1 MLKKKSGT
9 QMLIGLLLPLMVV
22 KIIYSYAGVPF
33 TSMNNG
39 NGWQQLAITDN
50 ITTLLTYVVLALV
63 CFTFF
68 YKARDIK
75 ITAEVVFLLIIFAS
89 AAGWLILDVLEDG
102 LISTLYNTSNI
113 LGYLT
118 IVAFVI
124 GCQKEL
130 FETIFKQCIPVAVF
144 LLVVSIVSYV
154 QFNMQV
160 KNGVLGNSEAL
171 ITFIASFWLFCIGSI
186 YNLKARKYPL
196 LFIKL
201 LAAVFPVLA
210 VLLGSRSWLI
220 QSVFWLFVYIYLE
233 QNDKGF
239 KKAGKIIFY
248 GVALALI
255 LFYIINS
262 YFNLAFDRL
271 LDKGDTRTF
280 QYEQLFS
287 QIDIWD
293 LIVGQ
298 GQGFQYYQNGKL
310 YSYIDNG
317 YVMVLMRYGVLVA
330 IPYVACLVIPLIRA
344 WKKRKELGT
353 NIGYALIIIM
363 WLAALGG
370 LSVYNMVI
378 IDIKSIIIPV
388 AAGYL
393 TLLCTQKK
401 VGGSLIEWK

>member
-1 MLKKKSGT
+1 MIKKKSGT
-9 QMLIGLLLPLMVV
+9 QTLIGWLLPLMVV
-22 KIIYSYAGVPF
+22 KIIYSYVGVPF
-33 TSMNNG
+33 MSMNGG

-50 ITTLLTYVVLALV
+50 ITTLLTYAVLALV

-75 ITAEVVFLLIIFAS
+75 ITVEIVFLLIIIS
-89 AAGWLILDVLEDG
+89 AAIGWFILDISEDG
-102 LISTLYNTSNI
+102 LINTLYNTSNI

-124 GCQKEL
+124 GYQKEL
-130 FETIFKQCIPVAVF
+130 FQIIFKQCLPFAVF
-144 LLVVSIVSYV
+144 LLIVSIASYV
-154 QFNMQV
+154 QFNIKV
-160 KNGVLGNSEAL
+160 KNGVLGNSQAL
-171 ITFIASFWLFCIGSI
+171 ITFIAAFWMFCIGSI

-196 LFIKL
+196 LFIKF
-201 LAAVFPVLA
+201 LAVVFPVLA

-239 KKAGKIIFY
+239 KKIGKIIFY
-248 GVALALI
+248 VAVFALI
-255 LFYIINS
+255 LFYAINS

-280 QYEQLFS
+280 QYKQLFS

-317 YVMVLMRYGVLVA
+317 YIMVLMRYGVLVA

-353 NIGYALIIIM
+353 NIGYAWIIVM

-388 AAGYL
+388 VAGYL

-401 VGGSLIEWK
+401 VRDGFIEWK

>member
-1 MLKKKSGT
+1 
-9 QMLIGLLLPLMVV
+9 MLIGLLLPLMVI
-22 KIIYSYAGVPF
+22 KIVYSYVGIPF
-33 TSMNNG
+33 SKMSGG

-50 ITTLLTYVVLALV
+50 ITTLLTYVALALV

-75 ITAEVVFLLIIFAS
+75 ITVEVVFLLIIFV
-89 AAGWLILDVLEDG
+89 AAIGWFALDVFEDG

-130 FETIFKQCIPVAVF
+130 VETIFKQCLPFAVF
-144 LLVVSIVSYV
+144 LLIISIASYI
-154 QFNMQV
+154 QFSIQV
-160 KNGVLGNSEAL
+160 KSGVLGNSQAL
-171 ITFIASFWLFCIGSI
+171 IAFIAAFWLFCIGSI
-186 YNLKARKYPL
+186 YNLKTRKYPL
-196 LFIKL
+196 LFIKF

-239 KKAGKIIFY
+239 KKVGKIVFY

-255 LFYIINS
+255 LFYVINS

-287 QIDIWD
+287 QIGVWD

-317 YVMVLMRYGVLVA
+317 YIMVLMRYGVLVA
-330 IPYVACLVIPLIRA
+330 IPYVACLVMPLIRA
-344 WKKRKELGT
+344 WEKRKELGT
-353 NIGYALIIIM
+353 NIGYAWIIIM

-401 VGGSLIEWK
+401 MEVRLIE